1 MTNSLSKLQIESD
14 EAHFQDINESPLKL
28 ISTPEQLP
36 EYQEVENFIK
46 KTLHSIER
54 WMNSYTT
61 EGLKFDDRFGFTLYK
76 ALLTEISEY
85 VQLCKV
91 RNQKLSRPKI
101 KEFLTHLKSLKRG
114 EHLLSGAKLTM
125 LLETQD
131 AISNKDLYYLANPE
145 KLKAPHLG
153 PLQSYSEMV
162 IWETLHLIELDFTQQ
177 LNSLASSQNKKS
189 IQIKS

>member
-14 EAHFQDINESPLKL
+14 EAHFQDIEESPLKL
-28 ISTPEQLP
+28 LSTPEKLP
-36 EYQEVENFIK
+36 EYQEVEKFIK
-46 KTLHSIER
+46 KALHNIDR
-54 WMNSYTT
+54 WMNSYAK

-85 VQLCKV
+85 VQLCKL
-91 RNQKLSRPKI
+91 NGQKLSRPKI
-101 KEFLTHLKSLKRG
+101 KDFLTPLKSLRRG

-162 IWETLHLIELDFTQQ
+162 VWETLHMIELDFTQQ
-177 LNSLASSQNKKS
+177 LNDQTLNQKQHLS
-189 IQIKS
+189 QIK

>member
-14 EAHFQDINESPLKL
+14 EAHFQDLDESPLKL
-28 ISTPEQLP
+28 ISTPEKLP
-36 EYQEVENFIK
+36 EYEEVEKFIK
-46 KTLHSIER
+46 KALHNIER
-54 WMNSYTT
+54 WMSSYNK

-91 RNQKLSRPKI
+91 KGQKLDRPRI
-101 KEFLTHLKSLKRG
+101 KDFLKPLKLLRRG

-162 IWETLHLIELDFTQQ
+162 VWETLHLIELDFTSQ
-177 LNSLASSQNKKS
+177 LNERNATQKEQ
-189 IQIKS
+189 ITQIK

>member
-14 EAHFQDINESPLKL
+14 KAHFKDLEESPLKL

-36 EYQEVENFIK
+36 EYEDVEKFIK
-46 KTLHSIER
+46 KALHSIER
-54 WMNSYTT
+54 WMISYAK

-91 RNQKLSRPKI
+91 KGQKLARPRI
-101 KEFLTHLKSLKRG
+101 KNFLTPLKTLRRG

-162 IWETLHLIELDFTQQ
+162 VWETLHLVELDFTQQ
-177 LNSLASSQNKKS
+177 LNKLKS
-189 IQIKS
+189 IKQDPISPVK